1 MEGAWALLLLLLL
14 RVGPLALWT
23 PLGGGATSPAWARGA
38 VAVAL
43 AGALWPLAWGAG
55 APPGEAL
62 WALALKEAM
71 LGGALA
77 FLVARVFW
85 AAQGASALAFAGLW
99 GPAEGASRWLPWLS
113 AAVFLGS
120 GGHLVVVEA
129 LGRSLAAFPLLQV
142 SVFNEELSSRLAL
155 KVAGLGGELFVLV
168 LSLSLPLWASR
179 WLAEVT
185 LGAAQRVGPRWSGL
199 WEGGGLRLWVLVLG
213 LLVAARVLVEVVVEG
228 AAEAARAWPALL
240 GWWW

>member
-85 AAQGASALAFAGLW
+85 AAQGAQRAGVRGAV
-99 GPAEGASRWLPWLS
+99 GPGGGGVAVAAVAERGGVSGQRRAPRGGGGVGAESGGLS
-113 AAVFLGS
+113 AA
-120 GGHLVVVEA
+120 A
-129 LGRSLAAFPLLQV
+129 
-142 SVFNEELSSRLAL
+142 SVCI
-155 KVAGLGGELFVLV
+155 
-168 LSLSLPLWASR
+168 
-179 WLAEVT
+179 
-185 LGAAQRVGPRWSGL
+185 
-199 WEGGGLRLWVLVLG
+199 
-213 LLVAARVLVEVVVEG
+213 
-228 AAEAARAWPALL
+228 
-240 GWWW
+240 